1 MYIIRDAMGPKLRA
15 HTDALTFKNTIIK
28 YWPRSIVDGQD
39 TFGSVYTW
47 ISGQGVLKDNAHR
60 RIYHVIGMKVKDME
74 KQSYDKLDYT
84 YMHLNAYNAP
94 NGSIT
99 EADVR
104 NYITDY
110 SPIIYPTHTNVFNP
124 DPVSTVDMN
133 IDPDKGTADAR
144 WDKDGWI
151 RTTLVYRPTT
161 IDLVDNSITDQQII
175 QKAHDISYKDIFY
188 DQYTCSRLTALAML
202 DTGNA
207 VFETQI
213 RIVSK
218 TVVLKDQLLSANNIG
233 IRGGI
238 VAEQIRYVNQAQIEF
253 SFRRIADVHVGL
265 TLSTAITAYLL
276 AIDTKVESLIP
287 VAFVLKSFGIRNS
300 SGGLAGLVAS
310 KARMNDMSRSLN
322 ASVNQ
327 QLCTMANWVNP
338 YANDHTLIA
347 TDPTMVNSYYADS
360 KETQVKISGL
370 IDLPPLEFKKQF
382 VSLIKFDYKVHEKKG
397 HWYDKVVSIV
407 VAVVAVVLAVLAI
420 IAQQYWLAALIL
432 SAGAAAEGV
441 WAMYLVKNGGSASS
455 VHSTM
460 GISNALGIAAML
472 TGIMAVYTAWQKAA
486 QEALLREA
494 INEAVKEGSQVAID
508 SAAGAY
514 ITAIQSGS
522 ASMYGG
528 LSAALTNAATSA
540 VQVGGK
546 LGVIGDDVAQYAN
559 LAVGSV
565 DGITTAFSSATT
577 TTLESIQNNIMEGIK
592 KFVSKPLSEI
602 MNQCVNWINTAF
614 NAYMM
619 MVAPANEG
627 LADKQAALDKLE
639 KEVET
644 TNPENME
651 NIWTMYTDPYGSV
664 FEVGDIYDKAVPML
678 TSGSISSMMNKC
690 YTSYR

>member
-1 MYIIRDAMGPKLRA
+1 MGPKLRA

-47 ISGQGVLKDNAHR
+47 IAGQGVLKDNAHR
-60 RIYHVIGMKVKDME
+60 RIYHVIGMKIKDME
-74 KQSYDKLDYT
+74 KQSYNDLDYT

-94 NGSIT
+94 NGAVT

-110 SPIIYPTHTNVFNP
+110 SPIIYPAHTNVFNP

-175 QKAHDISYKDIFY
+175 QKVHDISYKDIFY

-202 DTGNA
+202 DTGNV
-207 VFETQI
+207 VFETQV

-233 IRGGI
+233 IREGI

-265 TLSTAITAYLL
+265 TLSPAITAYLL

-407 VAVVAVVLAVLAI
+407 ILVVAVVVAVLGTPASGGTSWGLV
-420 IAQQYWLAALIL
+420 AAALGI
-432 SAGAAAEGV
+432 GALAEGL
-441 WAMYLVKNGGSASS
+441 WAMYLVKNGGSSS
-455 VHSTM
+455 AISTTM
-460 GISNALGIAAML
+460 GLSNALGIAAM
-472 TGIMAVYTAWQKAA
+472 I
-486 QEALLREA
+486 
-494 INEAVKEGSQVAID
+494 
-508 SAAGAY
+508 AG
-514 ITAIQSGS
+514 ITAIYQSWARQSFLQATTKAAEEAALNAVESGASQAVIDSTAQALGNAYAASSATSMGS
-522 ASMYGG
+522 I
-528 LSAALTNAATSA
+528 LTNAATSA

-546 LGVIGDDVAQYAN
+546 VGIVGDDVAQYAE
-559 LAVGSV
+559 LAAGSV
-565 DGITTAFSSATT
+565 DGITTAFSGATT
-577 TTLESIQNNIMEGIK
+577 TALESVQNNIMEGIK

-627 LADKQAALDKLE
+627 LADKQAALDKLS
-639 KEVET
+639 KEVEN

-664 FEVGDIYDKAVPML
+664 FEVGDIYDKCVPML